1 MKLHASCAS
10 RVGRVREGNEDA
22 WYCAEAG
29 PDLLLAL
36 VADGLGGHNAGE
48 VASELAVAEFRHQV
62 ESGHLAPGTRRD
74 LQGPML
80 DIVARR
86 AHVAI
91 GDAGQRD
98 PAHRGMGTTLTA
110 VLVGPAGGTLVQV
123 GDSRCYLWRGE
134 AVEQL
139 STDQTIARE
148 LLDSGRIDEQHYA
161 THPDRNRLAQCLG
174 LEDVF
179 NPFEPAITPFDW
191 SPGQRLLLCTD
202 GLTDM
207 VDDATISRLVAIEPL
222 QEAVQALVQAA
233 LEAGG
238 RDNVT
243 TVLIANE
250 GALQMER

>member
-1 MKLHASCAS
+1 MKLHACGAS
-10 RVGRVREGNEDA
+10 DVGHVRDGNEDA
-22 WYCAEAG
+22 WYFADPG

-48 VASELAVAEFRHQV
+48 VASALAVAEFRHQV
-62 ESGHLAPGTRRD
+62 ESGSLAPGTRRD
-74 LQGPML
+74 LQGAML
-80 DIVARR
+80 DIMARR

-98 PAHRGMGTTLTA
+98 PNCKGMGTTLTA
-110 VLVGPAGGTLVQV
+110 VLVGPAGGTLAQV
-123 GDSRCYLWRGE
+123 GDSRCYLWRGGV
-134 AVEQL
+134 VEQL
-139 STDQTIARE
+139 STDQTIAQQ
-148 LLDSGRIDEQHYA
+148 LLDSGRIDERLFA

-179 NPFEPAITPFDW
+179 NPLKPVITPFDW
-191 SPGQRLLLCTD
+191 SPGQRLLLCSD

-222 QEAVQALVQAA
+222 QEAVQALVRAA

-250 GALQMER
+250 EAMS